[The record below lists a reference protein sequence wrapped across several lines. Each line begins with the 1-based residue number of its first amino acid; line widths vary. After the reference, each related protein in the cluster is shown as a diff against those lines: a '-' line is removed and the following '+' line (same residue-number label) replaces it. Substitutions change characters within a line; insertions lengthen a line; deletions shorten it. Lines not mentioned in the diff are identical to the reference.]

1 MTDAVTCR
9 PAGGRDRIGR
19 HARSLGALLLAGVLG
34 GCTVLGPD
42 FKAPGWASPASW
54 FSDQRPKL
62 TPVASMPAAEPIDP
76 AWWSQFGDPQLTALV
91 RMAYEQNP
99 DVQLARLRLE
109 QARYQVAIAMAAELP
124 QLSVG
129 GSYLRQKSSRF
140 GTVNITGATASGAA
154 GTSGT
159 GVSSSTSRRFE
170 PFDIFQSGF
179 NASWEIDLWGRIARS
194 VEVAEASEQAIAETQ
209 RDVLLITIADIARN
223 YILLRGI
230 QAQARIAEDN
240 LRIAEQ
246 SLNLTSQRA
255 AGGMTTSLDVAN
267 ASAQFRRIAAEVP
280 LIRQREA
287 VLINALSMLLGQG
300 PNALRGQLE
309 TQRPVPP
316 VPARVPVGLPSEL
329 VRRRPD
335 VRRAEAELHAATANI
350 GVAMAE
356 LYPSFQIGGSAGF
369 QALQFGQLF
378 NLAASTFSVGPSVTL
393 PLFDGGRM
401 KANVKLQEAHQREA
415 AVAFQKTVIAAWHEV
430 DNALTAY
437 QSEQDRRD
445 ELVRAVRDS
454 RRALSLARSRYEQG
468 VADFL
473 AVLDA
478 QRILLGTEQQLQI
491 STTNVSENLV
501 VLYKALGGGWE
512 MDLPEAAPGQP
523 PPAPAQPAAEPN
535 RPG

>member
-1 MTDAVTCR
+1 MTDATTCGLAR
-9 PAGGRDRIGR
+9 HGNLIGCCVRVCGG
-19 HARSLGALLLAGVLG
+19 LALAVQLG
-34 GCTVLGPD
+34 GCTIVGPD
-42 FKAPGWASPASW
+42 FKAPGWASPATW
-54 FSDQRPKL
+54 FSSERPKL
-62 TPVASMPAAEPIDP
+62 KPVTSMPAPQPIDV

-91 RMAYEQNP
+91 RMAYDQNP
-99 DVQLARLRLE
+99 DVQLARIRLE
-109 QARYQVAIAMAAELP
+109 QARYQVAIAMADEMP
-124 QLSVG
+124 QLSLG

-140 GTVNITGATASGAA
+140 GTVNLTGATASTAN

-159 GVSSSTSRRFE
+159 GVSSSVTRRFQ

-179 NASWEIDLWGRIARS
+179 SSSWEIDLWGRIARS
-194 VEVAEASEQAIAETQ
+194 VEVAEASEQAVAETQ
-209 RDVLLITIADIARN
+209 RDVLLVSIADIART
-223 YILLRGI
+223 YIMLRGA
-230 QAQARIAEDN
+230 QAQLQIARDN
-240 LRIAEQ
+240 LRIAQ
-246 SLNLTSQRA
+246 QTLNLTRQRA

-267 ASAQFRRIAAEVP
+267 ASAQFRRTAAEVP
-280 LIRQREA
+280 LIEQREA
-287 VLINALSMLLGQG
+287 ALINALSMLLGQG
-300 PNALRGQLE
+300 PNALRDQLE
-309 TQRPVPP
+309 TKRPVPP
-316 VPARVPVGLPSEL
+316 VPATVPVGLPSEL

-350 GVAMAE
+350 GVAMAA

-401 KANVKLQEAHQREA
+401 KANVKLQEAHQRAA

-445 ELVRAVRDS
+445 ELVRAVSDS
-454 RRALSLARSRYEQG
+454 RRALSLAQSRYEQG
-468 VADFL
+468 VGDFL
-473 AVLDA
+473 SVLDA

-491 STTNVSENLV
+491 SATNVSENLV

-512 MDLPEAAPGQP
+512 MDLPEVPAEPASSAPDQP
-523 PPAPAQPAAEPN
+523 PPRPNQP
-535 RPG
+535 G